1 MDIVLLIFKILGIV
15 LLILLCFL
23 VLLLFLVVFFPVSY
37 RLGAS
42 YQETLTARVKVHWLF
57 HFVSV
62 TLDYSE
68 DKKRCIL
75 RLLGIPLAD
84 FLNPKPKKVKKEK
97 RKAQKRK
104 SKSQKKKKER
114 PNKEKTKSE
123 EKSQEKNPIKEPV
136 KKEAP
141 PEPEAVFRKEEPEQ
155 TKTEPGKT
163 KAESGETKTEAGE
176 TKNLRAKLWDF
187 MQRIFQFPKRLWQV
201 IKNMLQ
207 KCRDLW
213 NKGID
218 IKEKLEKWIEILTRE
233 RTKTAVGKAKR
244 QICRLLKHILPRKWN
259 AYVNFGFEDPA
270 LTGQILGYYWMFIG
284 LWAERLICVPD
295 FEHKTFSGN
304 IRAKGHIQVFQL
316 IYAAYQF
323 LFDKDLV
330 YLRKLGSEMNSD

>member
-1 MDIVLLIFKILGIV
+1 MDIVLLILKILGIV

-37 RLGAS
+37 RFGAS

-62 TLDYSE
+62 TLDYGE

-97 RKAQKRK
+97 RKAQKIK
-104 SKSQKKKKER
+104 SKSQKKKNGK
-114 PNKEKTKSE
+114 PKKEKTKSE
-123 EKSQEKNPIKEPV
+123 EKSQEKNPIKEQV

-141 PEPEAVFRKEEPEQ
+141 PKPEAAFQKEEPEQ

-163 KAESGETKTEAGE
+163 K
-176 TKNLRAKLWDF
+176 NLRAKLWDF
-187 MQRIFQFPKRLWQV
+187 VQRIFQFPKRLWQV

-218 IKEKLEKWIEILTRE
+218 IREKLKKWIEILSRE